1 MSAPYS
7 AYSGFDTGLTSHELQ
22 ERWISWS
29 DKLLFRWNG
38 QTGTLCHMGETYVP
52 YACGWLKAREDIE
65 TQDFN
70 IYNFGE

>member
-1 MSAPYS
+1 
-7 AYSGFDTGLTSHELQ
+7 
-22 ERWISWS
+22 
-29 DKLLFRWNG
+29 
-38 QTGTLCHMGETYVP
+38 MGETYVP